1 MKYFLLL
8 SLVTTMAC
16 FEASAKSWDGK
27 IYNVRNQIE
36 ISEPEY
42 IQELSNYSIIV
53 LGEKHYTTAVQLAE
67 AKTIR
72 EVVLSKNKVGSFTT
86 GWEFLNIT
94 SQNMTNSLFAKVKN
108 SEITSEEFLIE
119 TQGKTPTSS
128 YAPVIDV
135 TAELGGNLLGMN
147 LSRAEKDPVT
157 KNGIEAIDPKLLPPG
172 FDYGTPGYFE
182 RFQEIMQGHATPEQ
196 VNNYY
201 ASQCVVD
208 DVMAYHLLKDSN
220 QELKFLIAGSFH
232 TDFYDGAVNRM
243 KVRNNQLS
251 LATVKIVDA
260 SDYSENELMEV
271 LHDDKYGDVADY
283 IYFVN
288 SPK

>member
-1 MKYFLLL
+1 
-8 SLVTTMAC
+8 
-16 FEASAKSWDGK
+16 
-27 IYNVRNQIE
+27 
-36 ISEPEY
+36 
-42 IQELSNYSIIV
+42 
-53 LGEKHYTTAVQLAE
+53 
-67 AKTIR
+67 
-72 EVVLSKNKVGSFTT
+72 
-86 GWEFLNIT
+86 
-94 SQNMTNSLFAKVKN
+94 MTNSLFAKVKN
-108 SEITSEEFLIE
+108 SEITSEEFLIQ
-119 TQGKTPTSS
+119 TQGKTPTST
-128 YAPVIDV
+128 YATVIDV

-196 VNNYY
+196 VKNYY

-220 QELKFLIAGSFH
+220 QDLAFLIAGSFH

-260 SDYSENELMEV
+260 SDYSESELMEV